1 MVIAW
6 FDGYD
11 AVMRPLDADTDAVV
25 NVADDQAK
33 DHEWEDDE
41 GFHA

>member
-33 DHEWEDDE
+33 DHEREKDKR
-41 GFHA
+41 FHN